1 MSNFSGSFRN
11 VQSVS
16 KLQAPCL
23 VYHVQLKFPK
33 ALRFAS
39 GKFVPVS
46 PQKGRNDGLFITDKV
61 LV

>member
-1 MSNFSGSFRN
+1 MLNFSGSFTN

-23 VYHVQLKFPK
+23 VYQIQLKFLR

-39 GKFVPVS
+39 GKLLPVS

>member
-1 MSNFSGSFRN
+1 MLKFRSFRN
-11 VQSVS
+11 VKSVS

-23 VYHVQLKFPK
+23 VYQVQLKFLK
-33 ALRFAS
+33 ALHFLS
-39 GKFVPVS
+39 GKLVLVS

>member
-1 MSNFSGSFRN
+1 MLNLSGSFRN
-11 VQSVS
+11 VQSVP

-23 VYHVQLKFPK
+23 VYHVPLKFLK

-39 GKFVPVS
+39 GKLVPVS
-46 PQKGRNDGLFITDKV
+46 PQKRRNDGLFITDKV